1 MSQLPAHIWPDTA
14 AIVDGQ
20 LQIGGCDTVALA
32 AAHGTP
38 LYLLD
43 EATVRGAMRAY
54 QQAFSEH
61 YPGEYRVHYASKALL
76 TTALAR
82 IVAEEGLGLDAVS
95 GTELLIARRAGL
107 PLERVHLHGNA
118 KTSAELERAIEWEVG
133 AVVVDT
139 FDELAQL
146 AALSAGRERPQ
157 GVLLRVAPGIDA
169 HTHAHIATGGADSKF
184 GLPLGGLAAAAELVL
199 DAPGLH
205 LLGLHAHIGSQLFD
219 GAAIT
224 MAVEVLVAQ
233 AAMLRDRYDYIVEEI
248 SPGGGLGVPYTA
260 DMPATNIA
268 AYAEA
273 VAQAM
278 RRAATA
284 HALPLP
290 RLTIEPGRSIVAR
303 AGVALYSV
311 VGRKDGGYATAPDP
325 GAGMGR
331 KGEAV
336 ATPPASIAHDPGA
349 VVGRKG
355 EAVATPPASIAHD
368 PGANASPLRYIHI
381 DGGMADNIRPAL
393 YGAVYTAMLANR
405 AAEPPTTTYHVAG
418 RYCESGDV
426 LLRDAPLPAAGPG
439 DLLAVAVAGAYT
451 LSMASTYNMVPRPP
465 LLLVGNGQARVIVR
479 RETEED
485 LLARES

>member
-311 VGRKDGGYATAPDP
+311 VGRK
-325 GAGMGR
+325 
-331 KGEAV
+331 
-336 ATPPASIAHDPGA
+336 
-349 VVGRKG
+349 G

>member
-1 MSQLPAHIWPDTA
+1 MSQLPGHIWPDTA

-107 PLERVHLHGNA
+107 LLERVHLHGNA

-311 VGRKDGGYATAPDP
+311 VGRKDGGYATVPDP
-325 GAGMGR
+325 GAGM
-331 KGEAV
+331 
-336 ATPPASIAHDPGA
+336 
-349 VVGRKG
+349 GRKG